1 KPFQIMPNRLPAA
14 SIEVGSL
21 AFIYP
26 SSLLNAPS
34 MHAELGLTEEQK
46 TRLAALSRV
55 MADRRNNNPA
65 EEAVAGILRPEQL
78 QRLRGLR
85 YQQLENARNIAG
97 AAVLYRYRPFV
108 EGLALSEEQRQRL
121 QQLVNDYTRNPANNF
136 QPPAKER

>member
-1 KPFQIMPNRLPAA
+1 
-14 SIEVGSL
+14 
-21 AFIYP
+21 
-26 SSLLNAPS
+26 
-34 MHAELGLTEEQK
+34 TEEQK

-136 QPPAKER
+136 QPPAKERDDPFRKQVDALLTDAQKAKRAELLGKPFDVALIRPTR